1 MIRDISIHIYS
12 FKLDNLI
19 LNLTYNSY
27 VLSFKILKQQEHNL
41 ELFDLMYMKS
51 ELEMLLLNK
60 MALWAP

>member
-12 FKLDNLI
+12 FKFDNLI

-41 ELFDLMYMKS
+41 ELFDLKYMK
-51 ELEMLLLNK
+51 LEPMILLNN
-60 MALWAP
+60 MDLWAP

>member
-1 MIRDISIHIYS
+1 MISIHIYS
-12 FKLDNLI
+12 FKFDNLI
-19 LNLTYNSY
+19 VNLNYNSY

-51 ELEMLLLNK
+51 VLEPMLLLNK